1 MSAEEAKLPRGEQTQ
16 AQIIQ
21 AAYRLFIQNGYHGT
35 SMRQIAQEAN
45 LAVASLYN
53 HFSSKEQIFIAVL
66 ERYHPIFE
74 ILPKLAQM
82 DAPDVPEFV
91 RRAAQYIAA
100 HLDQRQDFL
109 NLFFIELVE
118 FRACHIP
125 QMIEKNTPLLT
136 SFIQN
141 FVAKKSNLRPIPPF
155 VLARAFLGMFFAYYV
170 TRFIAGNNP
179 TLGGDAHEL
188 DDFID
193 IFLNGILIKENL
205 A

>member
-1 MSAEEAKLPRGEQTQ
+1 MSAEEKLPRGEQTQ
-16 AQIIQ
+16 EEIIQ

-35 SMRQIAQEAN
+35 SMRQIAQETN
-45 LAVASLYN
+45 LAVASIYN
-53 HFSSKEQIFIAVL
+53 HFQSKEQIFLAVL

-91 RRAAQYIAA
+91 RRAAQFIAA

-118 FRACHIP
+118 FRAAHIP
-125 QMIEKNTPLLT
+125 QLLEKNTPLLT

-141 FVAKKSNLRPIPPF
+141 FVAKKSNLRPFPPF
-155 VLARAFLGMFFAYYV
+155 VLARAFLGIFFAYYV

-179 TLGGDAHEL
+179 TLGGDTHIL

-193 IFLNGILIKENL
+193 IFLNGILVQSES
-205 A
+205 AR

>member
-1 MSAEEAKLPRGEQTQ
+1 MASDEKLLRGEQTQ
-16 AQIIQ
+16 AAIVQ
-21 AAYRLFIQNGYHGT
+21 AAYRLFIQKGYHGT
-35 SMRQIAQEAN
+35 SMRQIAREAN

-53 HFSSKEQIFIAVL
+53 HFQSKEQIFLAVL
-66 ERYHPIFE
+66 ERYHPLFE
-74 ILPKLAQM
+74 ILPVLAQM

-91 RRAAQYIAA
+91 HRAAQFIAA

-118 FRACHIP
+118 FRAGHIP
-125 QMIEKNTPLLT
+125 HLLEKNEPLLT

-141 FVAKKSNLRPIPPF
+141 FVAKKSTLRPFPPF

-170 TRFIAGNNP
+170 TRFIAANNP
-179 TLGGDAHEL
+179 TLGGGANVL

-193 IFLNGILIKENL
+193 IFLHGILIEENS

>member
-1 MSAEEAKLPRGEQTQ
+1 MASDEKLLRGEQTQ
-16 AQIIQ
+16 AAIVQ

-35 SMRQIAQEAN
+35 SMRQIAREAN

-53 HFSSKEQIFIAVL
+53 HFESKEQIFIAVL

-74 ILPKLAQM
+74 ILPNLSRT
-82 DAPDVPEFV
+82 DTSDVSEFV
-91 RRAAQYIAA
+91 HRAAQFIAN

-118 FRACHIP
+118 FRAVHIP
-125 QMIEKNTPLLT
+125 RLLEKNEPLLT

-141 FVAKKSNLRPIPPF
+141 FVAKKSNLRPFPPF

-179 TLGGDAHEL
+179 TLGGEAHVL
-188 DDFID
+188 DDFVD
-193 IFLNGILIKENL
+193 IFLHGILLEENE